1 MLVTTLIVR
10 PAAGL
15 EAGLLH
21 EVEHVVAVHVRFIL
35 PDWEMCV
42 KPAGSFSPPPG
53 AELSL
58 VLHSPRSS

>member
-1 MLVTTLIVR
+1 MLVMTLIVR

-21 EVEHVVAVHVRFIL
+21 EVEHVVAVHVRIIL

-42 KPAGSFSPPPG
+42 KPAGSSFLPLG
-53 AELSL
+53 AEVSL
-58 VLHSPRSS
+58 IFHSPRF